1 MKRRLTFLA
10 AAVVLVDLFALGA
23 VWHVSPTL
31 SLTVGL
37 AVPEVEQILAP
48 LYAEPV
54 REDVTGGEFHRP
66 ARPRAIVVLTPDGR
80 GDGDLR
86 TIARTLARRDI
97 AVVVPA
103 ATAAEAT
110 TAFARSLGVP
120 VRVENAALF
129 RDAEG
134 ASTVATRAAY
144 AWRLLRLSHGL
155 LTTH

>member
-10 AAVVLVDLFALGA
+10 AAVVLADLLALGA

-48 LYAEPV
+48 LYSEPV
-54 REDVTGGEFHRP
+54 REDVAGGEIHRP
-66 ARPRAIVVLTPDGR
+66 ARPRSIVVLTRDDR
-80 GDGDLR
+80 GETDLR

-97 AVVVPA
+97 AVVVPG
-103 ATAAEAT
+103 ATAADT
-110 TAFARSLGVP
+110 TTTFARSFGVP
-120 VRVENAALF
+120 VRVENVAVF

-134 ASTVATRAAY
+134 MSTIAGRAAY
-144 AWRLLRLSHGL
+144 AMRLLRVSHGL
-155 LTTH
+155 LTTR